1 MNYKTS
7 NIKDGKEVLISGSFT
22 FRDHDTFFEIVA
34 MIKTGYDKH
43 IVLNMADCDF
53 LDSAALGMLV
63 IAHDE
68 AASKGVDLSIKGVKG
83 KVKDVIIGANAV
95 VNGKVDSDSVYA
107 GNPAKLIKKRFDK
120 EELKKSNK

>member
-7 NIKDGKEVLISGSFT
+7 NIKDGKEVLVSGSFT

-68 AASKGVDLSIKGVKG
+68 AVAKKVLLTIKGAQG
-83 KVKDVIIGANAV
+83 KVKDVL
-95 VNGKVDSDSVYA
+95 YA
-107 GNPAKLIKKRFDK
+107 ARFDTLYDF
-120 EELKKSNK
+120 E